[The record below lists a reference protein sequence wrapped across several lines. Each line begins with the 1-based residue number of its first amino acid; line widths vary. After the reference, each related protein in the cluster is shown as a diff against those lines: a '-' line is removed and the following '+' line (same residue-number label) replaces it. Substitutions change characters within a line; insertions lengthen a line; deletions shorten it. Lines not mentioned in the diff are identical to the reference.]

1 MTQGT
6 LTVVLVSL
14 IALVATPDAQAYSRS
29 VKSACKTDFYRFC
42 PSYKIGSS
50 KLRACMRSAGG
61 NISRRCVDA
70 LANAGEVPRRYHSR
84 FRRR

>member
-1 MTQGT
+1 MTRGT

-14 IALVATPDAQAYSRS
+14 TALVATTDANAYSRR
-29 VKSACKTDFYRFC
+29 VKSACKGDFYRFC

-50 KLRACMRSAGG
+50 KLRSCMRSAGG

-70 LANAGEVPRRYHSR
+70 LANAGEVPRKYHSR